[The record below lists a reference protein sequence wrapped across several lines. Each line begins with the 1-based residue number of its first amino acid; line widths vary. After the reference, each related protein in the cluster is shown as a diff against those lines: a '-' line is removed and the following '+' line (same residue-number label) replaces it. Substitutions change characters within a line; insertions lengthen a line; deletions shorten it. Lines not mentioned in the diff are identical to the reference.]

1 MKQHF
6 YISFCFVL
14 LLQAL
19 YIQTITAQIC
29 QKESSQTDF
38 LTGTVNNV
46 DLLSSPG
53 DITLPALVIDQQN
66 ALLSNTGTALT
77 PTSYGGQTFTP
88 AISGSLAKI
97 AVSLFCSSCTGT
109 TPDLVVEIKAT
120 AAAKP
125 TGAALATGTI
135 AGFNSGTAIDAVAN
149 FTSPAT
155 ITAGTMYA
163 IVIHPLAK
171 PSAGSYAIQRSTGDV
186 YAGGTNICGASSGTV
201 WSIPLTPGSTDV
213 RFTTYMVNPNPI
225 AGDFTSQVQDA
236 GALLTFSGLGFTA
249 NKPAGTDIK
258 FQVAA
263 SNHTAGPFTF
273 VGPDGTAASYF
284 TNTNTSLLQF
294 TNVQYI
300 QYKAYLNAA
309 NGYALPTV
317 NDVNICHLTTMA
329 VKWLQVSGDINDQHQ
344 ATFNWTIQETNTDR
358 YIVQQSTDGKQFI
371 NVGTVAS
378 KGDGT
383 KRYAFTDAAP
393 ATDGLLYRI
402 QQVDKNGGFAYSPVS
417 KLMPRML
424 NTVAVFPNPTDG
436 MVRLNTGS
444 NLLNT
449 KAVITNCD
457 GKIMLGFAIQ
467 STSCVL
473 NLSSYPAGIYILKLA
488 NGLTQKIIKR

>member
-1 MKQHF
+1 MKQHH
-6 YISFCFVL
+6 YIPFCFVL
-14 LLQAL
+14 LLQNFS
-19 YIQTITAQIC
+19 IQTTTAQIC

-38 LTGTVNNV
+38 LAGTAYNV

-88 AISGSLAKI
+88 AVSGSLAKI

-125 TGAALATGTI
+125 TGTALATGTI
-135 AGFNSGTAIDAVAN
+135 AGFNSGTAVDAVAN

-155 ITAGTMYA
+155 LTAGTMYA

-186 YAGGTNICGASSGTV
+186 YAGGTNICGSSSGTV

-213 RFTTYMVNPNPI
+213 RFKTYMVNPNPI
-225 AGDFTSQVQDA
+225 SGDFTSQLQDA
-236 GALLTFSGLGFTA
+236 GTLLTFSGLGFTA
-249 NKPAGTDIK
+249 AKPAGTDIK

-263 SNHTAGPFTF
+263 SNHSAGPFTF
-273 VGPDGTAASYF
+273 VGPDGTASSYF
-284 TNTNTSLLQF
+284 TNSNASLLQF

-300 QYKAYLNAA
+300 QYKAYLTAS
-309 NGYALPTV
+309 NGYALPIV

-329 VKWLQVSGDINDQHQ
+329 VKWLEVSGDINDQHQ
-344 ATFNWTIQETNTDR
+344 AALNWTIQETNTDH
-358 YIVQQSTDGKQFI
+358 YIVQKSADGKRFI

-383 KRYAFTDAAP
+383 KRYAFTEAVEGN
-393 ATDGLLYRI
+393 DGLLFRI
-402 QQVDKNGGFAYSPVS
+402 QQVNKNGSSSNSPVS
-417 KLMPRML
+417 KILPRVL
-424 NTVAVFPNPTDG
+424 NSVTVFPNPTDG
-436 MVRLNTGS
+436 FVRLSTGAS
-444 NLLNT
+444 LLNT
-449 KAVITNCD
+449 KAILTNCD

-467 STSCVL
+467 STSYVL
-473 NLSSYPAGIYILKLA
+473 NLSSFPAGIYILKLA
-488 NGLTQKIIKR
+488 NGTSQKIIKR